1 MVPRHLAAS
10 ALVCLTFGTANA
22 QTIQIHPGPGG
33 NDRISTPWGD
43 YVAVNQAGTLF
54 VIPEADYAKGLIDG
68 YARKNNQVAVD
79 LVGMGLT
86 YVSKNGVNIQI
97 GQTKLWDVYE
107 EVVFG
112 VPPNKRLG
120 RPPKPRDSEY
130 VQFVWMQQGKGKVQ
144 VILVIDGAEL
154 KPNSCGMGG
163 GFFHCEFT
171 VPHALI
177 PKPATAVFSQPNEVP
192 GVWQMPSISSAYYNA
207 MKRKYVEIK
216 MPITAEDERDP
227 HALRAL
233 DPSIPAIAPD

>member
-1 MVPRHLAAS
+1 MAAA
-10 ALVCLTFGTANA
+10 ALFCLTCGTASA
-22 QTIQIHPGPGG
+22 QTIQIHSGPGG

-43 YVAVNQAGTLF
+43 YVAVYQGGTLF
-54 VIPEADYAKGLIDG
+54 VVSEADYAKGLIDG

-79 LVGMGLT
+79 LVGMGRT

-112 VPPNKRLG
+112 VPPSKRMG

-144 VILVIDGAEL
+144 MNLAIDGTSL
-154 KPNSCGMGG
+154 KPNSCGTGG

-171 VPHALI
+171 VPHPLI
-177 PKPATAVFSQPNEVP
+177 PKPAIAIFSQPNEVP
-192 GVWQMPSISSAYYNA
+192 GIWRMPSISSAYFKA
-207 MKRKYVEIK
+207 MQGKYAELK
-216 MPITAEDERDP
+216 MPITAEDERG
-227 HALRAL
+227 LRML
-233 DPSIPAIAPD
+233 RSIDPSIPASVSE